1 MKVGDL
7 VLCTWQPRASGV
19 DVKNNCVVPMVHI
32 IKGELGIIVNQRSQ
46 RNVVLFP
53 KFGYEHSLANSALE
67 VINESR

>member
-19 DVKNNCVVPMVHI
+19 DVKNSCVVPMVHT
-32 IKGELGIIVNQRSQ
+32 IKGELGIIVDQQRQ

-53 KFGYEHSLANSALE
+53 KIGYENSLAKSALGG
-67 VINESR
+67 VNESR